1 MQHIV
6 LYINSMAPSG
16 GIERV
21 IATLA
26 KNFSTTYRVTVLV
39 KDSPT
44 TFYELPKNVE
54 IVSLDYELKLNMD
67 SRFSRVLTL
76 GKHLFGIGK
85 KLNDKFK
92 ELNPDF
98 FYIISP
104 YACLETIVAKIP
116 KKKVVVTEHG
126 SRSNFNFVYQW
137 MKTVL
142 YKKYPVHIVPT
153 VADCNWYKERGFPS
167 VLIPHFR
174 SNLPYERCD
183 LNSKTVLNIGRLTND
198 KNQMALLRI
207 WEQIMKIESFKDWD
221 LKIVGGGENQGLL
234 MNFIAENNIPNV
246 AILPPVS
253 DVEKYYK
260 SASIYVSTSR
270 SEGFPMVLVESVSFG
285 LPTIAFDCPTGP
297 DEILNNDSGV
307 LVKLGDEDG
316 FVSKLTELMSN
327 PDLRGRYSDK
337 AYKRSSNW
345 GEVEIMDKW
354 NKIFSN

>member
-1 MQHIV
+1 
-6 LYINSMAPSG
+6 MAPSG

-26 KNFSTTYRVTVLV
+26 KSFSTSYRVTVLV

-44 TFYELPKNVE
+44 TFYELPENVV
-54 IVSLDYELKLNMD
+54 IQSLDCELNLNMD

-76 GKHLFGIGK
+76 GKHLFSVRK
-85 KLNDKFK
+85 KLKEKFK

-98 FYIISP
+98 FYITSP
-104 YACLETIVAKIP
+104 YACLETVVAKIP

-137 MKTVL
+137 MKILL

-153 VADCNWYKERGFPS
+153 VADCDWYKERGFPS

-174 SNLPYERCD
+174 SNLPYERSD

-198 KNQMALLRI
+198 KNQIALLRI
-207 WEQIMKIESFKDWD
+207 WEKIMKTQTLRDWD
-221 LKIVGGGENQGLL
+221 LKIVGGGENYLL
-234 MNFIAENNIPNV
+234 LKSYITTNNIPNV
-246 AILPPVS
+246 QILPPVS
-253 DVEKYYK
+253 DIEKYYK
-260 SASIYVSTSR
+260 SASVYVSTSR

-307 LVKLGDEDG
+307 LIKLGDEVE
-316 FVSKLTELMSN
+316 FVNKLNELMLN
-327 PDLRGRYSDK
+327 PELRIKYAEK
-337 AYKRSSNW
+337 AYARSSNW
-345 GEVEIMDKW
+345 GAIEIMEKW
-354 NKIFSN
+354 NKIFSV

>member
-6 LYINSMAPSG
+6 LYINSMTPSG

-39 KDSPT
+39 KDNPT
-44 TFYELPKNVE
+44 TFYELPENVA

-67 SRFSRVLTL
+67 SRISRVLTL
-76 GKHLFGIGK
+76 GKHLFGVRK
-85 KLNDKFK
+85 RLSQKFK

-126 SRSNFNFVYQW
+126 SRSNFNFIYQW

-174 SNLPYERCD
+174 SNLPYERCE

-198 KNQMALLRI
+198 KNQLALLRI
-207 WEQIMKIESFKDWD
+207 WDKIMKIETLKDWD
-221 LKIVGGGENQGLL
+221 LKIVGGGENQELL
-234 MNFIAENNIPNV
+234 MNFIADNAIPNV
-246 AILPPVS
+246 RILSPVS
-253 DVEKYYK
+253 DVERYYK
-260 SASIYVSTSR
+260 SSSIYVSTSR

-297 DEILNNDSGV
+297 DEILNDNSGV
-307 LVKLGDEDG
+307 LIPLGDEDE
-316 FVSKLTELMSN
+316 FVYKLTELMSN
-327 PDLRGRYSDK
+327 LDLRIEYSEK
-337 AYKRSSNW
+337 AFARSSNW
-345 GEVEIMDKW
+345 GEEEIMDKW
-354 NKIFSN
+354 NTIFSI